1 MASCP
6 HCSEAIPGFVTRD
19 TLKEQLKAKDDAAA
33 LLTAELTKARGELE
47 GVADIR
53 KAHEEATAKIAK
65 MERTALLTSKGITD
79 PAIIETMEI
88 LHKAKTAGAEE
99 PVPFEDFEAWGA
111 TTNPLLAKLFAGAGG
126 SEQEKPP
133 EGSPPP
139 RVPPNLPTNDANAG
153 EPPPKQGKPTPAQI
167 QARFRD
173 PAFQALPR
181 EERQAEIAA
190 LKAQVGA

>member
-19 TLKEQLKAKDDAAA
+19 TLKTQLEAKDKATE

-53 KAHEEATAKIAK
+53 KAHEEATAQIAK

-79 PAIIETMEI
+79 PAVIETMEI
-88 LHKAKTAGAEE
+88 LHKAKSAGAEE

-111 TTNPLLAKLFAGAGG
+111 TTNPLLAKLFAEPA
-126 SEQEKPP
+126 
-133 EGSPPP
+133 SPPTEP
-139 RVPPNLPTNDANAG
+139 AKPQAIVPPRLPTNDPSAQ
-153 EPPPKQGKPTPAQI
+153 PPPTQGKPTPAQI
-167 QARFRD
+167 QARFRS
-173 PAFQALPR
+173 PEFQALPPA
-181 EERQAEIAA
+181 ERQAEMAA